1 MWETE
6 GGREGGWDYCVGGYV
21 SEKDGEKEGQK
32 VVRSVCGC
40 VTVGVQS
47 GYACRKNVC
56 ACKRDCTV

>member
-1 MWETE
+1 M
-6 GGREGGWDYCVGGYV
+6 GGYE

-47 GYACRKNVC
+47 GYACRKKRVC
-56 ACKRDCTV
+56 LQERLRSVGV

>member
-1 MWETE
+1 M
-6 GGREGGWDYCVGGYV
+6 GGYE

-32 VVRSVCGC
+32 VVRSVCGR